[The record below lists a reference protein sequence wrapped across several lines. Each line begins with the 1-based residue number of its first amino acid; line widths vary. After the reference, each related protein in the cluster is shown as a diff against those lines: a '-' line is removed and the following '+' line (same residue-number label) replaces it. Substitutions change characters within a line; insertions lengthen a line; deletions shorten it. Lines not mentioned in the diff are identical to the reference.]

1 MSLLSLI
8 RSGLENPSDVP
19 PWFRRKFSVYTWY
32 FWERLGFHLV
42 PDHHYYPIP
51 NLKKL
56 KNEDWQNPYSTN
68 DVEMNEAAQISLVEE
83 FERFEPEFK
92 KLDEVGP
99 GHHVDGAV
107 YYSMV
112 RELEPETIIEVGAGR
127 STNVALQ
134 ASQENENEPEIIAVE
149 PHPSDYLQSLSKS
162 TAVLEFVNRKQ
173 SIFSQSGIL
182 RN

>member
-1 MSLLSLI
+1 MCH
-8 RSGLENPSDVP
+8 RGLEGN
-19 PWFRRKFSVYTWY
+19 FQYT
-32 FWERLGFHLV
+32 LGTSGKGWVFIWSRTIIITQ
-42 PDHHYYPIP
+42 YQI
-51 NLKKL
+51 LKKL